1 MGAIEDTVHKLIDV
15 ATGQH
20 AILTAEQGQ
29 ALHEEITPG
38 YGQAPVSADEVAA
51 AQAVLDR
58 AAAEKA
64 DAEAPAADDEGD
76 D

>member
-1 MGAIEDTVHKLIDV
+1 MGAIEDAVHKLIDV

-20 AILTAEQGQ
+20 PILTAEQGQ

-58 AAAEKA
+58 AAAEQ
-64 DAEAPAADDEGD
+64 APAAEAEGD